1 MVKLFIKKEEAV
13 YAHQNFYTDSFE
25 VIPMSRSGFYDFPP
39 FSLVYG
45 ISDLGSW
52 DGLIS
57 TNGKKIVVT
66 KSAYTDLSKVKQ
78 KFEFE
83 ISDVEHLKI
92 GVFKTTLTLKNKIKG
107 LTKGSA
113 LRSVLIFPGIVVWF
127 IPAIIG
133 YFLPSK
139 IFQFRPDNEFGNIE
153 KFNALLK

>member
-1 MVKLFIKKEEAV
+1 MGFISIKKDEAK
-13 YAHQNFYTDSFE
+13 YAHQDFYKGSFE
-25 VIPMSRSGFYDFPP
+25 VIPMKRSGFYDFPP
-39 FSLVYG
+39 YSFFYG
-45 ISDLGSW
+45 ISDFGSW

-78 KFEFE
+78 KFEFDVSE
-83 ISDVEHLKI
+83 IEQSKF
-92 GVFKTTLTLKNKIKG
+92 GAFKTTLTLKNKFKG

-113 LRSVLIFPGIVVWF
+113 LRSVLIFPGFLFYF
-127 IPAIIG
+127 IPAIVG

-139 IFQFRPDNEFGNIE
+139 IFQFRPDNQFGNVE